1 MKNEERDIYTIPPN
15 FIEGG
20 TLLGG
25 MFRTRNVVE
34 AGILAVAIGGP
45 VLSLHFSLTVRIII
59 LCFTAL
65 PLALVALIGINGSS
79 LSSFFIQLFSFLR
92 NRRVLSADEPT
103 DTPKKKP
110 ILPSWARRKPPK
122 PAAEDEQERPKS
134 RNRLHVDWKER
145 KVTQVKTF
153 LEEEPLQKPLNPIA
167 GYVPIEKIENGII
180 YTRDHRYIKVVEVV
194 PVNFMLCSAQEQRG
208 IIYSFISYL
217 KIASARGVLRI
228 RTAADRGR
236 AR

>member
-45 VLSLHFSLTVRIII
+45 VLSLRFSLTVRIII
-59 LCFTAL
+59 LCLTAL

-79 LSSFFIQLFSFLR
+79 LSSFFIQLLSFLR
-92 NRRVLSADEPT
+92 NRRVLSADEPA

-110 ILPSWARRKPPK
+110 ILPS
-122 PAAEDEQERPKS
+122 
-134 RNRLHVDWKER
+134 
-145 KVTQVKTF
+145 
-153 LEEEPLQKPLNPIA
+153 
-167 GYVPIEKIENGII
+167 
-180 YTRDHRYIKVVEVV
+180 
-194 PVNFMLCSAQEQRG
+194 
-208 IIYSFISYL
+208 
-217 KIASARGVLRI
+217 
-228 RTAADRGR
+228 
-236 AR
+236 

>member
-25 MFRTRNVVE
+25 MFRTWNVVE

-59 LCFTAL
+59 LCLTAL

-79 LSSFFIQLFSFLR
+79 LSSFFIQLLSFLR
-92 NRRVLSADEPT
+92 NRRVLSADEPA

-122 PAAEDEQERPKS
+122 PAATSSKSPGTKLRAPSAAAATGSGRISTGWTPLFRSKRP
-134 RNRLHVDWKER
+134 
-145 KVTQVKTF
+145 
-153 LEEEPLQKPLNPIA
+153 
-167 GYVPIEKIENGII
+167 
-180 YTRDHRYIKVVEVV
+180 
-194 PVNFMLCSAQEQRG
+194 
-208 IIYSFISYL
+208 
-217 KIASARGVLRI
+217 
-228 RTAADRGR
+228 
-236 AR
+236 

>member
-59 LCFTAL
+59 LCLTAL

-79 LSSFFIQLFSFLR
+79 LSSS
-92 NRRVLSADEPT
+92 
-103 DTPKKKP
+103 
-110 ILPSWARRKPPK
+110 LP
-122 PAAEDEQERPKS
+122 
-134 RNRLHVDWKER
+134 
-145 KVTQVKTF
+145 
-153 LEEEPLQKPLNPIA
+153 
-167 GYVPIEKIENGII
+167 
-180 YTRDHRYIKVVEVV
+180 
-194 PVNFMLCSAQEQRG
+194 
-208 IIYSFISYL
+208 
-217 KIASARGVLRI
+217 
-228 RTAADRGR
+228 RGR
-236 AR
+236 STRSSMWSKGKRR